1 MLDRIDIRVPTRA
14 INNEKL
20 LSETS
25 ESSSEIKQR
34 IIKARNIQNIR
45 YENFANINKNS
56 DLNSDHIEK
65 FCELSAILK
74 NDLIY
79 ILNKLNISSR
89 ATHSILKIARTISD
103 LKEEKNNFKRS
114 IAWSNW
120 TQKNGE
126 NMLEKWKPPKYL
138 GS

>member
-1 MLDRIDIRVPTRA
+1 M
-14 INNEKL
+14 
-20 LSETS
+20 
-25 ESSSEIKQR
+25 
-34 IIKARNIQNIR
+34 R

-89 ATHSILKIARTISD
+89 TTYSILKIARTISD
-103 LKEEKNNFKRS
+103 LKEEKIFQYKLYSKQLS
-114 IAWSNW
+114 IEK
-120 TQKNGE
+120 TEKICLKNK
-126 NMLEKWKPPKYL
+126 NP
-138 GS
+138 

>member
-20 LSETS
+20 LGETS

-103 LKEEKNNFKRS
+103 LKEEKNISREALLEAIEHRKTEK
-114 IAWSNW
+114 ICL
-120 TQKNGE
+120 KNKDPLNIWG
-126 NMLEKWKPPKYL
+126 L
-138 GS
+138 